1 MKVKSILTPLLLLLS
16 LSTTYAQSVELSGV
30 VTDKATGETMSGVLV
45 TIRPAGT
52 SKVVQ
57 FTQTSIEGSFTIKLN
72 TSPQDYELHF
82 SMMGFAPKTVP
93 LKADQTVYNIR
104 LSEKATELKE
114 VIVHAPSIHQR
125 GDTIT
130 YIVSKF
136 ADAQDKSLADV
147 LKKMP
152 GIEVEKS
159 GAIKYNGVAINKFYI
174 EGKDML
180 GGKYGIATNNIHQK
194 DVGSIEV
201 MENHQPV
208 KALEDISFSQ
218 NPGINVRLKEDAKA
232 RWVGT
237 MKAGA
242 GFTPFLWNAEV
253 ALMRF
258 KKKSQTL
265 NTYKTNNIGSDIIR
279 ETMSFSVDD
288 FLSQFGKDYRLAE
301 HISVR
306 PSMLSDID
314 AQRARFNKTHL
325 FTTNNLWSLGKNY
338 DLTSQITYSNNRITS
353 DNSTRT
359 SYFLPDSTVLTDLSE
374 HAYSKENRLSG
385 DVTLR
390 ANTKKLFLENK
401 LLADLRWN
409 DSEMDI
415 TGTFPNSQTATT
427 THRKISN
434 DLKLIKRSGRKAF
447 TINSYNLYQVKPQT
461 LSVIREN
468 EEQYQAIE
476 SSVFF
481 TNTNTSLSFYVNPI
495 TISMKLGV
503 VGVVRSMESNLT
515 GVSDTLGIL
524 KNDLSMRYMNLYV
537 SPEMEYK
544 KSGFEAKFSMPI
556 SYIPYRYIDNIT
568 EKDNNEDKV
577 ILSPRLFMRYH
588 FTSRLSASVSGSY
601 AQTPLSEQ
609 SFYDG
614 LILNNYRNLSQ
625 GYIDYKTGN
634 SKSANLSIR
643 YRNPLKALFVNGSV
657 MRSWNYSPRVSNRY
671 FLNEYLLNSY
681 ISQDNRSDMW
691 LASGNV
697 SKGLEAIKGIVSLRS
712 SFSNFEGATFQNGIE
727 SAYASDSWSITPKIT
742 SRISQ
747 WWNVSYELTFAQNW
761 LRMKDIDR
769 VSRYKNIS
777 QQLSSYFTPSKK
789 WYLQLTGEHYY
800 NEITQDV
807 SKHFLLADAEF
818 TYSFTGGWE
827 FNLLVRNIFNQS
839 VYSYS
844 SYDGLTSMSREYQ
857 IRPRNVF
864 ASVFFRF

>member
-1 MKVKSILTPLLLLLS
+1 
-16 LSTTYAQSVELSGV
+16 
-30 VTDKATGETMSGVLV
+30 
-45 TIRPAGT
+45 
-52 SKVVQ
+52 
-57 FTQTSIEGSFTIKLN
+57 
-72 TSPQDYELHF
+72 
-82 SMMGFAPKTVP
+82 
-93 LKADQTVYNIR
+93 
-104 LSEKATELKE
+104 
-114 VIVHAPSIHQR
+114 
-125 GDTIT
+125 
-130 YIVSKF
+130 
-136 ADAQDKSLADV
+136 
-147 LKKMP
+147 
-152 GIEVEKS
+152 
-159 GAIKYNGVAINKFYI
+159 
-174 EGKDML
+174 
-180 GGKYGIATNNIHQK
+180 
-194 DVGSIEV
+194 
-201 MENHQPV
+201 
-208 KALEDISFSQ
+208 
-218 NPGINVRLKEDAKA
+218 
-232 RWVGT
+232 
-237 MKAGA
+237 
-242 GFTPFLWNAEV
+242 
-253 ALMRF
+253 
-258 KKKSQTL
+258 
-265 NTYKTNNIGSDIIR
+265 
-279 ETMSFSVDD
+279 
-288 FLSQFGKDYRLAE
+288 
-301 HISVR
+301 
-306 PSMLSDID
+306 
-314 AQRARFNKTHL
+314 
-325 FTTNNLWSLGKNY
+325 
-338 DLTSQITYSNNRITS
+338 
-353 DNSTRT
+353 
-359 SYFLPDSTVLTDLSE
+359 
-374 HAYSKENRLSG
+374 
-385 DVTLR
+385 
-390 ANTKKLFLENK
+390 
-401 LLADLRWN
+401 
-409 DSEMDI
+409 
-415 TGTFPNSQTATT
+415 
-427 THRKISN
+427 
-434 DLKLIKRSGRKAF
+434 
-447 TINSYNLYQVKPQT
+447 
-461 LSVIREN
+461 
-468 EEQYQAIE
+468 
-476 SSVFF
+476 
-481 TNTNTSLSFYVNPI
+481 
-495 TISMKLGV
+495 MKLGV

-515 GVSDTLGIL
+515 GVSDTLGML

-556 SYIPYRYIDNIT
+556 SYIPYRYTDNLT
-568 EKDNNEDKV
+568 KKDHNEDKV

-657 MRSWNYSPRVSNRY
+657 MHSWNYSPRVSNRY

-742 SRISQ
+742 SRIAQ

-769 VSRYKNIS
+769 VSSYKNIS

-839 VYSYS
+839 VYSYT

-857 IRPRNVF
+857 IRPRNVV